1 MLSDALN
8 SCGGGISEREVAI
21 LANGCLTAAHA
32 QFAAY
37 VRQVHSQYSLKR
49 ILNGEQHWP
58 DRPEERDVLYFLA
71 QSFRARL
78 LKELPRNRGKL
89 SVEAQAL
96 ALRAKELLVELA
108 DISPEVVQMAI
119 APENGEA
126 LPGWFIVEAAR
137 DIPALARR
145 RNGS

>member
-1 MLSDALN
+1 M
-8 SCGGGISEREVAI
+8 
-21 LANGCLTAAHA
+21 
-32 QFAAY
+32 
-37 VRQVHSQYSLKR
+37 
-49 ILNGEQHWP
+49 
-58 DRPEERDVLYFLA
+58 LYFLA
-71 QSFRARL
+71 QSFRAQL

-89 SVEAQAL
+89 SGEALAL

-108 DISPEVVQMAI
+108 AISPEVVQMAI

-126 LPGWFIVEAAR
+126 LPSWFVVEAAR